1 MDSALARLLAVAVL
15 AVLPALCFVGLF
27 RLIDRMAH
35 DELVARVERGE
46 FETES
51 SPSRPAST
59 ALDPANAVATA
70 RDYETVP
77 CPSCGAENR
86 DGVGYCRQ
94 CLSELQ

>member
-1 MDSALARLLAVAVL
+1 MDSALVRLLAVAVL

-27 RLIDRMAH
+27 RLIDRIAH

-51 SPSRPAST
+51 SPNRPAST
-59 ALDPANAVATA
+59 TLDPANAVAAA
-70 RDYETVP
+70 REREMVT
-77 CPSCGAENR
+77 CPSCSAENR
-86 DGVGYCRQ
+86 EGVDYCRQ

>member
-51 SPSRPAST
+51 PGGRAASSI
-59 ALDPANAVATA
+59 DPATAVAAA
-70 RDYETVP
+70 RDRETVT

-86 DGVGYCRQ
+86 AGVDYCRH